1 MNLQVEERKSRVT
14 MRGFPLSILT
24 VMLVA
29 LASLA
34 NGGNLEEGLKAA
46 EAGDAQKAHRLWL
59 IEAEQ
64 GNAKAQRYLGV
75 LYGRGQGVVQ
85 NDREAARWFHLAA
98 EQRDSIAQ
106 SNLGVLYARGQGVKQ
121 SDQEAAKWFHKAAL
135 QGDAKA
141 QFWLGVMYEIG
152 RGVAKNPVVASSWYL
167 LARENGVGKAEN
179 SLDSLWRKM
188 TADEI
193 AMSRQIAEQTR
204 SQTGR

>member
-1 MNLQVEERKSRVT
+1 
-14 MRGFPLSILT
+14 MRRFQLSILT
-24 VMLVA
+24 VFLVA
-29 LASLA
+29 FASLA

-46 EAGDAQKAHRLWL
+46 EAGDVQKAHRLWL
-59 IEAEQ
+59 LEAEQ

-85 NDREAARWFHLAA
+85 NDKAAARWFRLAA

-121 SDQEAAKWFHKAAL
+121 NDNEAAKWFHRAAL

-141 QFWLGVMYEIG
+141 QFWLGVMYEVG
-152 RGVAKNPVVASSWYL
+152 RGVAKNSVVASSWYL
-167 LARENGVGKAEN
+167 LARENGVDRAQS
-179 SLDSLWRKM
+179 SLESLWRKM
-188 TADEI
+188 NADEI

-204 SQTGR
+204 SQTGH